1 MKTIYNFL
9 ASNQH
14 SASNFIASD
23 NTLYNEIQLQE
34 MRKNELEKC
43 IIVEKPALRKDNSQ
57 LSKHSSERI
66 TPSICY
72 CNHMAAHRHI
82 HMKEIPI
89 PSSGGRSL
97 TKHLNSSSITQEIV
111 MGKSTEML
119 EQQKLQIIETD
130 RKTFKQNASLDLTN
144 IQQAP
149 MTERNWNDSEPRN
162 FTINNSKSNA
172 DIAESLKIFKD
183 TARKMLN

>member
-130 RKTFKQNASLDLTN
+130 RKTFKQNASLEL
-144 IQQAP
+144 
-149 MTERNWNDSEPRN
+149 ERFR
-162 FTINNSKSNA
+162 
-172 DIAESLKIFKD
+172 AEKLYDKQF
-183 TARKMLN
+183 